1 MKRII
6 VAYDKNRGIGA
17 ANDLLWLRDL
27 PADLK
32 HFKEV
37 TTGSTVIMGKN
48 TYASIGHPLPNRDN
62 IVLSRSAES
71 IDGVK
76 VVTSLEEAYEAA
88 TTPDV
93 YIIGGGQVY
102 ALALPTVDE
111 VYATEVQ
118 DVFPAAEIFFPE
130 LDPSIWQEIS
140 REHHEADEKNKYS
153 FDFIIDKRLV

>member
-32 HFKEV
+32 HFKKV

-48 TYASIGHPLPNRDN
+48 TYASIGHPLPNREN

-76 VVTSLEEAYEAA
+76 VVASLEEAYEAA

-93 YIIGGGQVY
+93 YVIGGGQVY

-130 LDPSIWQEIS
+130 LDPSIWQETS
-140 REHHEADEKNKYS
+140 REHHEADENNKYA
-153 FDFIIDKRLV
+153 FDFIIYKRQM

>member
-6 VAYDKNRGIGA
+6 VAYDRNRGIGA

-37 TTGSTVIMGKN
+37 TTGSAVIMGKN
-48 TYASIGHPLPNRDN
+48 TYDSIGHPLPNREN

-76 VVTSLEEAYEAA
+76 VVASLEEAYEAA
-88 TTPDV
+88 TTPDI

-130 LDPSIWQEIS
+130 LDSNIWYEAS
-140 REHHEADEKNKYS
+140 REHHEADEKNKYA
-153 FDFIIDKRLV
+153 FDFIIYKRLV